1 MNSSQ
6 IADQTEQSTTKTTE
20 AQSSAASYTAF
31 ECLGAPSGLTLTRQE
46 INRLILEYLVVEG
59 YKDAA
64 EKFSKEI
71 GISQPLSE
79 IHSTGA
85 SLAERMEIREAVL
98 SRHIEETIDKLR
110 QLQMLELIR
119 GHRLEEALTFA
130 QSHLAGPLSHRLSE
144 YPQLL
149 HEMENTM
156 ALLAFEEP
164 GDSIYGSL
172 LGARHAELIAGALN
186 RAILWHIENS
196 AGETDTTLLGATG
209 GAAHGSCGGGGGSG
223 GLTGLPKAAGSASS
237 ATVPPSWIYP
247 PNSPHCNL
255 LPSLSQ
261 LVPLLCS
268 CLAVSYPPLLN
279 HCHIELIMM
288 CK

>member
-1 MNSSQ
+1 MSSSQ
-6 IADQTEQSTTKTTE
+6 LTDQAEQSIAKATE
-20 AQSSAASYTAF
+20 AQSPAASYTAF

-98 SRHIEETIDKLR
+98 SRRIEETIDKVNQLWPELFEKNPYIYFQLR

-196 AGETDTTLLGATG
+196 AGETDATLLEATG
-209 GAAHGSCGGGGGSG
+209 GAARGGCGGGGGSG

-237 ATVPPSWIYP
+237 ATVPRLTKLMA
-247 PNSPHCNL
+247 L
-255 LPSLSQ
+255 LLHFRDITELDLPTELASL
-261 LVPLLCS
+261 
-268 CLAVSYPPLLN
+268 
-279 HCHIELIMM
+279 
-288 CK
+288 

>member
-1 MNSSQ
+1 MSSSQ
-6 IADQTEQSTTKTTE
+6 LVDQPDQNAAKNTE
-20 AQSSAASYTAF
+20 ARLPAAPYTTF

-85 SLAERMEIREAVL
+85 SLAERMAIREAVL
-98 SRHIEETIDKLR
+98 SRRIEETIARVNELWPELFEKNPYIYFQLR

-119 GHRLEEALTFA
+119 GRRLEEALTFA
-130 QSHLAGPLSHRLSE
+130 QSYLAGPLSHRLSE
-144 YPQLL
+144 YPQILR
-149 HEMENTM
+149 EMENTM

-164 GDSIYGSL
+164 GESIYGSL

-196 AGETDTTLLGATG
+196 AGETDATLLEGSAG
-209 GAAHGSCGGGGGSG
+209 GNLSM
-223 GLTGLPKAAGSASS
+223 LGLPKAAGSASS
-237 ATVPPSWIYP
+237 STVPRLTKLMAMLLHFRDIADLELP
-247 PNSPHCNL
+247 PE
-255 LPSLSQ
+255 
-261 LVPLLCS
+261 
-268 CLAVSYPPLLN
+268 LAKL
-279 HCHIELIMM
+279 
-288 CK
+288 